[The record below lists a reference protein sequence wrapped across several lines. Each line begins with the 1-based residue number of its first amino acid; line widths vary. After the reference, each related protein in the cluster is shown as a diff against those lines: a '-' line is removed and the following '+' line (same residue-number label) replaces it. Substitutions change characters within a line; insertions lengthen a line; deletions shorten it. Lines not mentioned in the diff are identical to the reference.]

1 MLEFYHVKHPK
12 ARKEHVCDL
21 CNSKIPLGQVYERY
35 SGKYD
40 GDMFDLKYCLNCE
53 KIIDTFLD
61 ENEDDEYLDDDIY
74 DWLREKF
81 CYDCKRGW
89 HCDDALDDCAV
100 NKSCCPTILS
110 KVKK

>member
-1 MLEFYHVKHPK
+1 MV
-12 ARKEHVCDL
+12 RK
-21 CNSKIPLGQVYERY
+21 
-35 SGKYD
+35 
-40 GDMFDLKYCLNCE
+40 
-53 KIIDTFLD
+53 
-61 ENEDDEYLDDDIY
+61 DDIY